1 MSAQVQLDA
10 ARAKLD
16 QLFSRSEVNSGKSN
30 TGQPLNHFT
39 QDLQAAKSEIVA
51 AQSKLD
57 SAKTKL
63 DQLLNPL
70 AYDLQAAQNDASS
83 ARSKLDSAKTKLAQ
97 FLARSAADIQAAKS
111 DVASSQSKRDSAKTK
126 LDQLIIPTTSD
137 LIKEQG
143 AVTKAKGELAQVQED
158 VTKAISSHLD
168 TGIMSGEEFDLW
180 NLMLKAQSAL
190 QATRARIL
198 VQPSLLTEPTVAG
211 KEVESA
217 SAGLV
222 EDLGIVETNTQAIST
237 YLKELI
243 SFSQIPEA
251 IASAMAAESDKKP
264 LWRLPKP
271 RFRDLKTPT
280 PTP

>member
-1 MSAQVQLDA
+1 MSAQAQLDA

-30 TGQPLNHFT
+30 PGQPLNPVT
-39 QDLQAAKSEIVA
+39 QYLQAAKSEIVA
-51 AQSKLD
+51 AQSKL
-57 SAKTKL
+57 
-63 DQLLNPL
+63 
-70 AYDLQAAQNDASS
+70 
-83 ARSKLDSAKTKLAQ
+83 
-97 FLARSAADIQAAKS
+97 
-111 DVASSQSKRDSAKTK
+111 DSAKTK

-143 AVTKAKGELAQVQED
+143 AVTKAKGELAEVQED

-237 YLKELI
+237 DLKELI

-271 RFRDLKTPT
+271 RFRNSKTPT

>member
-1 MSAQVQLDA
+1 MRAASEPKRLSAQAQLDA

-30 TGQPLNHFT
+30 PGQPLNPFT
-39 QDLQAAKSEIVA
+39 QDLQSANSEIVA

-57 SAKTKL
+57 NAKTKL
-63 DQLLNPL
+63 DQLL
-70 AYDLQAAQNDASS
+70 
-83 ARSKLDSAKTKLAQ
+83 
-97 FLARSAADIQAAKS
+97 
-111 DVASSQSKRDSAKTK
+111 
-126 LDQLIIPTTSD
+126 IPTTSD

-143 AVTKAKGELAQVQED
+143 AVAKAKGELAEVQED

-271 RFRDLKTPT
+271 RFRNLKTPT

>member
-1 MSAQVQLDA
+1 LSAQAQLDA

-30 TGQPLNHFT
+30 PAQPLNPFT

-83 ARSKLDSAKTKLAQ
+83 ARSKLDSAKTKL
-97 FLARSAADIQAAKS
+97 
-111 DVASSQSKRDSAKTK
+111 
-126 LDQLIIPTTSD
+126 DQLIIPTTSD

-143 AVTKAKGELAQVQED
+143 AVTKAKGEMAEVQED

-168 TGIMSGEEFDLW
+168 TGMMSGEEFDLW
-180 NLMLKAQSAL
+180 NLMLKAQSAVR
-190 QATRARIL
+190 ATRARIL
-198 VQPSLLTEPTVAG
+198 VQPPLLTEPTVAG
-211 KEVESA
+211 KEVENA
-217 SAGLV
+217 SAEPV

-251 IASAMAAESDKKP
+251 IASAMAAESDEKP

-271 RFRDLKTPT
+271 RFRNLKTPT